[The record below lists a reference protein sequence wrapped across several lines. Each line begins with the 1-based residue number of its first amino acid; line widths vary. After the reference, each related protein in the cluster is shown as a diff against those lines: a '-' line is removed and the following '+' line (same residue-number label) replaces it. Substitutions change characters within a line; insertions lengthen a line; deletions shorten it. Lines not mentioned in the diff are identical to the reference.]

1 MSHEVLTALLAVAAV
16 AFLFA
21 CAGFLHGQ
29 ERRAGK

>member
-1 MSHEVLTALLAVAAV
+1 MTCEVLTALLAVAAI

-29 ERRAGK
+29 ERRDGK